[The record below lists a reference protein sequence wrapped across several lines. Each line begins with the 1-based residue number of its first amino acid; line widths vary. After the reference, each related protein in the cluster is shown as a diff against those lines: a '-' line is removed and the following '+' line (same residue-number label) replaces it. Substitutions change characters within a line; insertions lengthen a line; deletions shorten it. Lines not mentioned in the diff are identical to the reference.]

1 MKISKIKE
9 LLNAEVVCGEANI
22 DGDVRSA
29 CGCDMMSDVL
39 AFVKDQAVL
48 LTGLCNPQ
56 VVRTAVMM
64 DMRCIVFVRGKKPS
78 DDVIKLA
85 SDAGIV
91 VMCTEERMYDA
102 CGLLYANGLFG
113 GECAEWQ
120 KI

>member
-1 MKISKIKE
+1 MNISKIKE
-9 LLNAEVVCGEANI
+9 LLNANIVCGEELI
-22 DGDVRSA
+22 DGEVNSA

-78 DDVIKLA
+78 DDVVRLA

-91 VMCTEERMYDA
+91 IMCSDERMYVA
-102 CGLLYANGLFG
+102 CGLLYANGLLG
-113 GECAEWQ
+113 GECT
-120 KI
+120 